1 LEFLLSNFQ
10 IDEYTMLESNHLV
23 ELIDY
28 YSKSKPVNY
37 EPLKHEYA
45 KLYQKNFSY
54 YSSQCTESNSL
65 PKMIYSD
72 ILAIND
78 NWNF

>member
-1 LEFLLSNFQ
+1 
-10 IDEYTMLESNHLV
+10 MLESNHLT

-28 YSKSKPVNY
+28 YSKSKPVDY
-37 EPLKHEYA
+37 EPLKKEFA
-45 KLYQKNFSY
+45 KLYQKNFSFY
-54 YSSQCTESNSL
+54 LSFCTESNIL
-65 PKMIYSD
+65 PKNIYSD